1 MQGSVTGLTRR
12 NLSEAGFIFVAEC
25 VEEWNGTQR
34 KSSDRLVQAFPIPSS
49 LGSIDVAL
57 VSEPQTEE
65 VMMLRF
71 PVKAETSEN
80 PGVGAAGFA
89 PNFSQDLGREP
100 RWPRRMQQTRIL
112 DERHSAA
119 RRLPIL
125 GPLTRR
131 LASWIVVVDFGRI
144 GFNWQVDP

>member
-1 MQGSVTGLTRR
+1 
-12 NLSEAGFIFVAEC
+12 
-25 VEEWNGTQR
+25 
-34 KSSDRLVQAFPIPSS
+34 
-49 LGSIDVAL
+49 
-57 VSEPQTEE
+57 
-65 VMMLRF
+65 MLRF

-80 PGVGAAGFA
+80 PSMGAAGFA

-100 RWPRRMQQTRIL
+100 RCPRRMQQTRTL
-112 DERHSAA
+112 NERHSAA